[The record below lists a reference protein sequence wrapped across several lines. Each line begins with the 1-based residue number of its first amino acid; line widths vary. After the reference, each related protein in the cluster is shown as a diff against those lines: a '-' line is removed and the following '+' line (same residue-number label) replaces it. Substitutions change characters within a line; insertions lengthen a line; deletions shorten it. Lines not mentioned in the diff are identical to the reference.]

1 MTIVDDKAHYMP
13 GAATFTMKLIADR
26 STQRLLGVQVA
37 GPGAVD
43 KIVDITVTAIQCGAT
58 LTSWTGA
65 DFAYAPPLLH
75 RHSSLRPHLKRFEEQ
90 AQRGL

>member
-1 MTIVDDKAHYMP
+1 MP
-13 GAATFTMKLIADR
+13 GAATFTMKPIADR

-58 LTSWTGA
+58 LDQLDGGRTLPMRHPS
-65 DFAYAPPLLH
+65 PPPFIP
-75 RHSSLRPHLKRFEEQ
+75 SPTP
-90 AQRGL
+90 